1 MRTRAR
7 LTNLIMAII
16 LLLGGIGIFPRSVQA
31 APGFIV
37 ISQVY
42 GGGGNTGATYTNDF
56 IELFNAGGAPV
67 NIAGWSVQYAS
78 ATGTSWAVTPITG
91 IIQPGHYYLIQ
102 EAAGSGGTMPLP
114 TPDATG
120 SIAMSATN
128 GKVALVVGTT
138 PLTGS
143 CPAGVLDFVGYGST
157 ANCYEGSGPTATLSN
172 TTAALRNNNGCTDT
186 NNNAADFSVLD
197 PAPRNSAAPSF
208 VCTTLE
214 PVINEFSASTIGT
227 DVEYF
232 EIIGSAD
239 TDYSAYTFVVL
250 EGDAG
255 SDMGAIDVAIAVGS
269 TSGNGLYLNNLAAN
283 TIENGTITILLVK
296 DFTGAVG
303 QDLDT
308 DNDGVLDVAPWSEM
322 VDSVAVNDGG
332 TGDLTY
338 AQPILGVAY
347 DGLPYAPGGAS
358 RIPDGFDTESPDDWM
373 RNDFDLYGIPGYAG
387 TPVLGEAVNTPGAPN
402 EAYVPTD
409 LAPTVAST
417 VPANGGTSDK
427 NGDIVVTFSEPVTVA
442 EGWFDI
448 TCSSSGQHTAVVT
461 EADPVYTL
469 NPDADFTGGE
479 SCTVT
484 IDHEKVTDD
493 DLIDPPDYMEA
504 DYTFTFSVALG
515 CGDTYTPIPAI
526 QGDGMSTP
534 IPGQVVSTEGIVV
547 ADYQTNAY
555 VSGTRNG
562 FFMQSVTPDDDPNT
576 SEGLFIYSYL
586 LDVAVG
592 DHVRVTGKATEY
604 NGLTELSPVSQI
616 QVCGTGN
623 SISPTEFTLPA
634 DNLLDFERLE
644 GMLVTIPQ
652 ELVISEYYNF
662 DRYGEIV
669 LATQRFMTYTAANEP
684 SVDGFAAWLDNL
696 KLNSITL
703 DDGRESQNPDPA
715 IHPNGLE
722 FTLEN
727 RFRGGD
733 LVSDVTS
740 VMDYEFSKY
749 RIQPTQGANYTEAN
763 PRPEAPE
770 LAPGFLKVA
779 SFNVLNYFTTI
790 DLGTGHW
797 ICGPSGN
804 MECRGADTPEELTRQ
819 RAKILAAL
827 SGIDADIFGIM
838 EIENDHPLGEGESPD
853 YAVAELVAGLNAEY
867 GEGTFAYVAT
877 GAIGTDAI
885 KQAIIYKPAAVT
897 PVGTFQLLT
906 TAVDPRF
913 IDTLN
918 RPVLAQVFEDNFTGE
933 TFMVAVNHLKSK
945 GSTCTGDPD
954 MLDGQ
959 GNCNLTRKA
968 AAEALVDWLANPAY
982 FPDVENALIIG
993 DLNSYDHEDPIDMI
1007 KLGADDQAGTDDD
1020 YLDMIAELRGE
1031 SAYGYVYDGQ
1041 IGYLDYALANT
1052 SLAERIVDVNF
1063 WHINADEPDILD
1075 YDMTFKQDAQDA
1087 LYAPDAY
1094 RSSDHDPVIV
1104 TISFNAAPVA
1114 EDMEVST
1121 DEDTAVDI
1129 TLDVSDANDDPLTA
1143 EIVTGPEHGELTLNE
1158 LVVTYTP
1165 DINYNGPD
1173 SFTYKVSDGELDSN
1187 TATVSITVTPVNDAP
1202 VANDMTETTAEDTP
1216 KVITVNASD
1225 IDGDTLTAEIM
1236 TGPANGSVSVNGL
1249 EVTYT
1254 PSENWYGEDIFTYR
1268 VSDGEANSNIATV
1281 TITVTPVNDA
1291 PVAESFE
1298 VDLQENGSMTFT
1310 LLVSDV
1316 DGDTLTFSILNEP
1329 DHGILECTGV
1339 NCTYTPNLH
1348 WFGIDSFIFKAND
1361 GLLDSNEATVTLNV
1375 IPLPRIYLPVIFR

>member
-1 MRTRAR
+1 
-7 LTNLIMAII
+7 
-16 LLLGGIGIFPRSVQA
+16 
-31 APGFIV
+31 
-37 ISQVY
+37 
-42 GGGGNTGATYTNDF
+42 
-56 IELFNAGGAPV
+56 
-67 NIAGWSVQYAS
+67 
-78 ATGTSWAVTPITG
+78 
-91 IIQPGHYYLIQ
+91 
-102 EAAGSGGTMPLP
+102 
-114 TPDATG
+114 
-120 SIAMSATN
+120 
-128 GKVALVVGTT
+128 
-138 PLTGS
+138 
-143 CPAGVLDFVGYGST
+143 
-157 ANCYEGSGPTATLSN
+157 
-172 TTAALRNNNGCTDT
+172 
-186 NNNAADFSVLD
+186 
-197 PAPRNSAAPSF
+197 
-208 VCTTLE
+208 
-214 PVINEFSASTIGT
+214 
-227 DVEYF
+227 
-232 EIIGSAD
+232 
-239 TDYSAYTFVVL
+239 
-250 EGDAG
+250 
-255 SDMGAIDVAIAVGS
+255 
-269 TSGNGLYLNNLAAN
+269 
-283 TIENGTITILLVK
+283 
-296 DFTGAVG
+296 
-303 QDLDT
+303 
-308 DNDGVLDVAPWSEM
+308 
-322 VDSVAVNDGG
+322 
-332 TGDLTY
+332 
-338 AQPILGVAY
+338 
-347 DGLPYAPGGAS
+347 
-358 RIPDGFDTESPDDWM
+358 
-373 RNDFDLYGIPGYAG
+373 
-387 TPVLGEAVNTPGAPN
+387 
-402 EAYVPTD
+402 
-409 LAPTVAST
+409 
-417 VPANGGTSDK
+417 
-427 NGDIVVTFSEPVTVA
+427 
-442 EGWFDI
+442 
-448 TCSSSGQHTAVVT
+448 
-461 EADPVYTL
+461 DPVYTL

-493 DLIDPPDYMEA
+493 DLIDPPDNMEN
-504 DYTFTFSVALG
+504 DYTFTFTVALG
-515 CGDTYTPIPAI
+515 CGDAYTPIPAI
-526 QGDGMSTP
+526 QGDGMVTP
-534 IPGQVVSTEGIVV
+534 LSGQTVSTEGVVV

-634 DNLLDFERLE
+634 DSLLDFERLE

-684 SVDGFAAWLDNL
+684 SVVGFAAWLDNL

-733 LVSDVTS
+733 LVSDVTG

-763 PRPEAPE
+763 PRPEAAE

-797 ICGPSGN
+797 ICGPSGD
-804 MECRGADTPEELTRQ
+804 MECRGADTAEELTRQ

-827 SGIDADIFGIM
+827 SGINADIFGIM
-838 EIENDHPLGEGESPD
+838 EIENDKPLGEGESPD
-853 YAVAELVAGLNAEY
+853 YAVADLVAGLNAEF
-867 GEGTFAYVAT
+867 GEGTFAYIAT

-897 PVGTFQLLT
+897 PVGEFQLLT

-933 TFMVAVNHLKSK
+933 TFVVAVNHLKSK

-954 MLDGQ
+954 LLDGQ

-968 AAEALVDWLANPAY
+968 AAEALVDWLANPTY

-1007 KLGADDQAGTDDD
+1007 KLGADDMEDTDDD
-1020 YLDMIAELRGE
+1020 YLDMIAEIHGE
-1031 SAYGYVYDGQ
+1031 NAYGYVYDAQ

-1143 EIVTGPEHGELTLNE
+1143 EIVTGPEHGELTLND
-1158 LVVTYTP
+1158 LVATYTP

-1298 VDLQENGSMTFT
+1298 VDLQENGSMMFT
-1310 LLVSDV
+1310 LLASDV
-1316 DGDTLTFSILNEP
+1316 DGDTLTFSIISEP
-1329 DHGILECTGV
+1329 AHGILECTGV

-1348 WFGIDSFIFKAND
+1348 WFGTDSFIFKAND

-1375 IPLPRIYLPVIFR
+1375 IPLPRIYLPIIFR